1 MKLTPAQKL
10 RTAMVQLNITQVELS
25 KRTEQT
31 QANLSYKICGD
42 NFSIREYERLVQALG
57 CKLEL
62 NIILPDGTKV

>member
-10 RTAMVQLNITQVELS
+10 RMAMVQLNITQVELS